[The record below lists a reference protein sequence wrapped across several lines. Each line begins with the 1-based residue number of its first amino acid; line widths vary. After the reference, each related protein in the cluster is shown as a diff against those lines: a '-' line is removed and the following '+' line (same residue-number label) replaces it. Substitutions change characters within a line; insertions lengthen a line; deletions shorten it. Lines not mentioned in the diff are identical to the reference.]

1 MTKED
6 LLYNDPNSNDYVYKL
21 LLRELKDL
29 DSSLTKFLVRDF
41 YEKEKTSN
49 DDVMCSIKVIN
60 DITNYILEKRKGIE
74 GADYRNYFE
83 GQTEGYINHSNM
95 IHKAW
100 CKMLAI
106 KEHLTNKL
114 DSEKFS
120 LEFNKGFSFEFVGS
134 SNYCSI
140 HISYI
145 EETERCRNYI
155 HIISITTTNGENFS
169 IYKSEE
175 YYKLAN
181 LDLENY
187 RKNIDRCISCD
198 SWRLVVGN
206 VIKLANVLEKEE
218 E

>member
-6 LLYNDPNSNDYVYKL
+6 LLYNNPNSEDYVYKL

-41 YEKEKTSN
+41 YENEKTSN
-49 DDVMCSIKVIN
+49 DDVMCSIEVIN
-60 DITNYILEKRKGIE
+60 DITNYILEKRKEVE
-74 GADYRNYFE
+74 GEDYRNYFE
-83 GQTEGYINHSNM
+83 GQTEKYINYSN
-95 IHKAW
+95 IINNSW
-100 CKMLAI
+100 SKMLSI

-114 DSEKFS
+114 DGEKFS
-120 LEFNKGFSFEFVGS
+120 LKFNKGFSFEFIGS

-155 HIISITTTNGENFS
+155 YIIGITTTNGENFS

-187 RKNIDRCISCD
+187 RKNIDRSISCD
-198 SWRLVVGN
+198 SWMEVVCN
-206 VIKLANVLEKEE
+206 VVNLANCLEKVYQ
-218 E
+218 